1 MRRNIKPAARAKK
14 LAHRPPR
21 PLFCSCLK
29 QTDERSLPMLVR
41 DLLDAKE
48 SRPMVVAAPETTAH
62 EAMTLL
68 IDNKISCLPVMKGN
82 ELVGI
87 VSDKDIFKL
96 IFEHR
101 TDFADISVK
110 DIMTSDLIVGVMD
123 DEIDYIAGVMS
134 ENRIRHVPIMDG
146 KKLLGLVSQTDI
158 VKRQM
163 KHMKVE
169 NRYLRIYIDGF
180 KPH

>member
-1 MRRNIKPAARAKK
+1 
-14 LAHRPPR
+14 
-21 PLFCSCLK
+21 
-29 QTDERSLPMLVR
+29 MLVR

-48 SRPMVVAAPETTAH
+48 SRPIIVATPETTAH

-68 IDNKISCLPVMKGN
+68 IDNQISCLPVMKGDD
-82 ELVGI
+82 LVGI

-101 TDFADISVK
+101 SDFAEIPVK
-110 DIMTSDLIVGVMD
+110 DFMTTKLIVGVTD

-134 ENRIRHVPIMDG
+134 ENWIRHIPIMDG
-146 KKLLGLVSQTDI
+146 KKLIGLVSQTDI
-158 VKRQM
+158 VRRQM

-180 KPH
+180 SAQE

>member
-1 MRRNIKPAARAKK
+1 
-14 LAHRPPR
+14 
-21 PLFCSCLK
+21 
-29 QTDERSLPMLVR
+29 MLVR

-68 IDNKISCLPVMKGN
+68 IDNQISCLPVMKGD

-96 IFEHR
+96 VFEHR
-101 TDFADISVK
+101 TDFAGMPVK
-110 DIMTSDLIVGVMD
+110 DIMTTDLIVGVMD
-123 DEIDYIAGVMS
+123 DEIDYVAGLMS
-134 ENRIRHVPIMDG
+134 ENWIRHIPIMEG
-146 KKLLGLVSQTDI
+146 KMLVGLVSQTDI
-158 VKRQM
+158 VRRQM

-180 KPH
+180 RPH

>member
-1 MRRNIKPAARAKK
+1 
-14 LAHRPPR
+14 
-21 PLFCSCLK
+21 
-29 QTDERSLPMLVR
+29 MLVR

-48 SRPMVVAAPETTAH
+48 SRPMVVASPTTTAH

-68 IDNKISCLPVMKGN
+68 IDNRISCLPVMKGN

-87 VSDKDIFKL
+87 VSDKDLFKL
-96 IFEHR
+96 VFEHR
-101 TDFADISVK
+101 TDFSDVPVK
-110 DIMTSDLIVGVMD
+110 EIMTTDLIVGVMD
-123 DEIDYIAGVMS
+123 DELDYIAGVMN

-146 KKLLGLVSQTDI
+146 KKLIGLVSQTDI
-158 VKRQM
+158 VRRQM

-180 KPH
+180 RPS